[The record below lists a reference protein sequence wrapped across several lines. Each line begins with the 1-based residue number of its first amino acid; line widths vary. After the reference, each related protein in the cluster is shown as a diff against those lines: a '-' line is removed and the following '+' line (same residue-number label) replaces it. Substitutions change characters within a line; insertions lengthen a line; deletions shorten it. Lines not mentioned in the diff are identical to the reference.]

1 MFYNI
6 ENHKINDSSQMPAI
20 FLKNSKIS
28 PSYLLAPTYK
38 ANQSIIGTSKARN
51 ILSDRL
57 YGPGKLSLV
66 ALDLKLR
73 RLCTL
78 IGGVL

>member
-1 MFYNI
+1 M
-6 ENHKINDSSQMPAI
+6 
-20 FLKNSKIS
+20 
-28 PSYLLAPTYK
+28 
-38 ANQSIIGTSKARN
+38 ANQSIIGTSKAKN

-73 RLCTL
+73 RLYTLL